1 MNCTRAPS
9 IVDAA
14 RLPTA
19 VSPVSS
25 ALLPQLRLRLLL
37 SCRNTSCRPY
47 RRICTPRGKN
57 NATAARAM
65 GCRRRVSTSIDILQ
79 TFQTGPIR
87 FSPAGLNFGW
97 DCEMKMK
104 NPKRVH
110 PAWCDAVQRGPRRAG
125 RGGQSCAYET
135 PGMGHGDVDMP
146 DVHVDSRA
154 VDDEPGPTTAEAHSE
169 SIALLLKGTKQ
180 KARPKGV
187 NLKVR

>member
-1 MNCTRAPS
+1 MKPQTSAPEPPADANAAGSKFAAGLVQCRQFVASQCSACHHRFAFITCNWNGLPEAAMNCTRAPS

-47 RRICTPRGKN
+47 RRSCTPRGKN

-87 FSPAGLNFGW
+87 FWPDGLNFGW

-110 PAWCDAVQRGPRRAG
+110 PAW
-125 RGGQSCAYET
+125 SC
-135 PGMGHGDVDMP
+135 
-146 DVHVDSRA
+146 
-154 VDDEPGPTTAEAHSE
+154 
-169 SIALLLKGTKQ
+169 
-180 KARPKGV
+180 
-187 NLKVR
+187 